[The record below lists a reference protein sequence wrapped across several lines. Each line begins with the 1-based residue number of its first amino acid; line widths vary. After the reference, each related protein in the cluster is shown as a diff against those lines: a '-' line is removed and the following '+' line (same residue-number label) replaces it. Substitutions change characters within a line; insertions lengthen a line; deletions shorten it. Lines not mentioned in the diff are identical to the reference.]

1 MQSFSYKVKS
11 ELCRTAVSRL
21 CCARAEAYGV
31 LLYCNTF
38 TPALVRII
46 TENAE
51 FAARLPRL
59 FQRAFSVKFDRLPE
73 DDGGH
78 GKLVFQITDPEKLD
92 RIINQ
97 LGYDPRQ
104 TMVLHVNFA
113 LLEDEC
119 CRTAFLRGAFLAGGS
134 VTDPEKRY
142 HLELTGSHAQASREM
157 SALLTEMGF
166 LPRSV
171 RRGGATVIYFKQS
184 EHIEDLLTTI
194 GAPAS
199 AMDVMTA
206 KVDKSIRNGANRAMN
221 CDMANVNK
229 TLDAAEEQLT
239 AIERLRGGSA
249 WESLPEKL
257 RQTAQLRLAYPELSL
272 AQLAERCDPP
282 VTKSCMNHRMR
293 KLLEKEERCRAAK
306 AYREKGL
313 NCAQCLL
320 ATFRDVAGLTEQ
332 QALGLGAGLGG
343 GVRCGGICG
352 AVSAPVLIL
361 GASCPD
367 PSDRPHTTK
376 LTKEF
381 ESRFVERFHRLDCR
395 ELLPAQDLEPSEL
408 AQELAAGDHCGL
420 LIVTAAGILSDMLG
434 ETA

>member
-38 TPALVRII
+38 TPTLVRII

-78 GKLVFQITDPEKLD
+78 GKLVFQITHPEKLD

-166 LPRSV
+166 LPHSV
-171 RRGGATVIYFKQS
+171 RRSGSSVIYFKQS

-194 GAPAS
+194 GAPAA
-199 AMDVMTA
+199 AMDIMTA
-206 KVDKSIRNGANRAMN
+206 KVDKEIRNGANRAMN

-229 TLDAAEEQLT
+229 TVDAALEQI
-239 AIERLRGGSA
+239 AGIRRL
-249 WESLPEKL
+249 ESSGRLAQMPEKL
-257 RQTAQLRLAYPELSL
+257 RQAARLRLENPEMSL
-272 AQLAERCDPP
+272 QQLAERCDPP
-282 VTKSCMNHRMR
+282 VSKSCMNHRMR
-293 KLLEKEERCRAAK
+293 KLMEEA
-306 AYREKGL
+306 
-313 NCAQCLL
+313 N
-320 ATFRDVAGLTEQ
+320 DVHE
-332 QALGLGAGLGG
+332 
-343 GVRCGGICG
+343 
-352 AVSAPVLIL
+352 
-361 GASCPD
+361 
-367 PSDRPHTTK
+367 
-376 LTKEF
+376 
-381 ESRFVERFHRLDCR
+381 
-395 ELLPAQDLEPSEL
+395 
-408 AQELAAGDHCGL
+408 
-420 LIVTAAGILSDMLG
+420 
-434 ETA
+434 